1 MGEDRRVQGYCFY
14 DWGKSAFETSVTMTI
29 FPAWFTILF
38 LEANGLSTKILG
50 TDWSADA
57 IFSISVSIAA
67 FIVAMLSPSFGVIA
81 DRRMIKTWW
90 LRILTYLGAGA
101 TILLAFGPWLPVN
114 YQWIWL
120 LLCFIAA
127 NVGLNGAG
135 VFYNSLLPHMGTEDE
150 MDSISN
156 KAFAY
161 GYFGGGLLL
170 VIHLGLLHVTDY
182 ANWAMQTAMA
192 TSGIWWLGF
201 AMLTFKWVPEP
212 HIENEME
219 SLGLVDSS
227 KLAMSEVIST
237 LKEYKS
243 FKTLFVYM
251 LAYFLFIDGI
261 NSVTALA
268 GVFGKAVLGLTTQD
282 LILTILIIQFV
293 AAPAAIGFTK
303 LADKWG
309 TKKALE
315 FSLVCWV
322 FVIIGAL
329 SFAPLVPD
337 SHEEFDLQYTWDE
350 DTEAYIIELGSVG
363 EIAQDPDDDE
373 QDWALKYV
381 DVLPVEIN
389 AKIKQGTSYKWATGQ
404 NATNITMIQELLK
417 SIEEQRFSMSVKGGE
432 LDGKTA
438 IGDGHPTTLGDGTI
452 DFIPKTVREH
462 IWDPLGISIT
472 IQFLILGAMA
482 GALLGGSQ
490 GLSRSMFG
498 QMVPETRSAEFFG
511 FFGFFGK
518 VAALIGPLIYGIMT
532 VLFDSRMGI
541 LSISLLIV
549 AGAIILRKVDVEDG
563 IAVAKAE
570 DERNRSS
577 AEE

>member
-1 MGEDRRVQGYCFY
+1 MGEDKRVQGYCFY
-14 DWGKSAFETSVTMTI
+14 DWGKSAFETSVTTAI

-50 TDWSADA
+50 TEWSADA
-57 IFSISVSIAA
+57 IFSISVSVAA

-90 LRILTYLGAGA
+90 LRVLTYLGAGA
-101 TILLAFGPWLPVN
+101 TVLLAVGPWLPVN

-170 VIHLGLLHVTDY
+170 VVHLGLLIVTDY

-219 SLGLVDSS
+219 SLGMVDSAT
-227 KLAMSEVIST
+227 LAMGEVIST

-268 GVFGKAVLGLTTQD
+268 GVFGKAVLGLTTFD

-350 DTEAYIIELGSVG
+350 DTEAYIIEFGSVG
-363 EIAQDPDDDE
+363 EIAQDPDNDE
-373 QDWALKYV
+373 QDWAMKYV

-389 AKIKQGTSYKWATGQ
+389 TKIKQGTSYKWATGQ
-404 NATNITMIQELLK
+404 NATNITMIQELLN

-462 IWDPLGISIT
+462 VWEPLGISIT

-482 GALLGGSQ
+482 GALLGGV
-490 GLSRSMFG
+490 R
-498 QMVPETRSAEFFG
+498 G
-511 FFGFFGK
+511 FQDQCLDKWFLK
-518 VAALIGPLIYGIMT
+518 PDLQNSS
-532 VLFDSRMGI
+532 DS
-541 LSISLLIV
+541 L
-549 AGAIILRKVDVEDG
+549 D
-563 IAVAKAE
+563 
-570 DERNRSS
+570 SS
-577 AEE
+577 ARLQHCWVH